1 MKNGPTLTYQQ
12 QVDLCAEVTKQEIY
26 EGVKDIGSDK
36 APGIDGYIEEFFKKA
51 WHFIKEEV
59 CGAVKD
65 FFHTGY
71 GIFGLPCKIPRIGE
85 DMLSTQ
91 KGLRQGDPILP
102 FLFSIDMEYLS
113 RQLNG
118 VKKIKK
124 YKYHP
129 RRGKLNITHLS
140 FADNLFLFARG
151 DNGYVQVLNVSNNFP
166 LLQAYKQI

>member
-1 MKNGPTLTYQQ
+1 MQ
-12 QVDLCAEVTKQEIY
+12 
-26 EGVKDIGSDK
+26 
-36 APGIDGYIEEFFKKA
+36 
-51 WHFIKEEV
+51 
-59 CGAVKD
+59 
-65 FFHTGY
+65 
-71 GIFGLPCKIPRIGE
+71 
-85 DMLSTQ
+85 Q